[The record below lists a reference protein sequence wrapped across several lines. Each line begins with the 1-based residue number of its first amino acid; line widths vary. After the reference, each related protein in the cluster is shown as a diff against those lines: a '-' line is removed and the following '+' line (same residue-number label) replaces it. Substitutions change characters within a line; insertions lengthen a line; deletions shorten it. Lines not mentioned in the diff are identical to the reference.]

1 VLDQEVT
8 SHDEQHV
15 VEDLFLEFFI
25 EPKDNKEQFLTQE
38 IS

>member
-1 VLDQEVT
+1 VDQKVT

-15 VEDLFLEFFI
+15 VEDLFSGFFI
-25 EPKDNKEQFLTQE
+25 EPKDNKKNKLTQE

>member
-1 VLDQEVT
+1 VDQKVT

-15 VEDLFLEFFI
+15 VEDLFFEFFI
-25 EPKDNKEQFLTQE
+25 EPQDNKEQFSTQE